1 MLRWLL
7 LGFTSKSLLTLCVL
21 PRNMGVPEGQSCSRC
36 GALMDPV
43 LAKSGS
49 SADRFPDYAPYA
61 SAVAASMSAPV
72 SDTAKSPLAFSST
85 AASLVRALERAADR
99 TATTIAQGTK
109 QTSIEVRTRLNEVV
123 QWTMASLR
131 TNGNDGVPCPPVI
144 AREYVSTLKVN
155 FLAELESTSDLNAN
169 EVVRS
174 LIKLDEAEDAWR
186 RTDRGKFISR
196 LTGADCAD
204 AVVAIAHDIR
214 SPLCSILLL
223 VDALRQTEKAAANPI
238 RERQL
243 GLIYGAAFG
252 LSTTVSNLIGA
263 ARGEGLVQG
272 KAMPFSVSEM
282 MHSVSAIVQPMCE
295 EKGIPLGMEF
305 PKQDARIG
313 HSSGIQQALVNLTS
327 NALRYTDAGWVAMGC
342 TEVSEERL
350 EFWVED
356 TGPGIPDDVLERL
369 CYGFPPEGVKLRFS
383 SAGLGLAIVRT
394 LVEAMGSS
402 LQVDS
407 GTDGT
412 RFSFVLSLPIV
423 H

>member
-1 MLRWLL
+1 MA
-7 LGFTSKSLLTLCVL
+7 
-21 PRNMGVPEGQSCSRC
+21 Q
-36 GALMDPV
+36 MDP
-43 LAKSGS
+43 AGTQNS
-49 SADRFPDYAPYA
+49 SAPSSFQDYAPYVLVVASGA
-61 SAVAASMSAPV
+61 SAQAGPQPSGSKPAAEPCTCSA
-72 SDTAKSPLAFSST
+72 
-85 AASLVRALERAADR
+85 AALLGALELAADR

-109 QTSIEVRTRLNEVV
+109 QTSLEVRDRLSEVV
-123 QWTMASLR
+123 EWLVASLR
-131 TNGNDGVPCPPVI
+131 GNGSDLAPGLPVPPVI

-155 FLAELESTSDLNAN
+155 FLSELANTADLNAN
-169 EVVRS
+169 EVVRT

-223 VDALRQTEKAAANPI
+223 VDALRHTEKAAANPI

-272 KAMPFSVSEM
+272 KPMPFSVSEM
-282 MHSVSAIVQPMCE
+282 LHSVSAIVQPMCE

-305 PKQDARIG
+305 PEKDARIG
-313 HSSGIQQALVNLTS
+313 HSSAIQQALVNLTS

-342 TEVSEERL
+342 TELTEDRV

-394 LVEAMGSS
+394 LVEAMSS
-402 LQVDS
+402 TLQVDS

-412 RFSFVLSLPIV
+412 RFSFVLTLPFL

>member
-1 MLRWLL
+1 MA
-7 LGFTSKSLLTLCVL
+7 
-21 PRNMGVPEGQSCSRC
+21 Q
-36 GALMDPV
+36 MDP
-43 LAKSGS
+43 AATTSTSASGS
-49 SADRFPDYAPYA
+49 FQDYARYPR
-61 SAVAASMSAPV
+61 AVAPAQTPPV
-72 SDTAKSPLAFSST
+72 SESRRSSTACTAT
-85 AASLVRALERAADR
+85 AASLLRALELAADL
-99 TATTIAQGTK
+99 TATSIAQGTK
-109 QTSIEVRTRLNEVV
+109 QTNLEVRGRLSEVIR
-123 QWTMASLR
+123 WLDESLH
-131 TNGNDGVPCPPVI
+131 TKGSDAGPCPPVI

-155 FLAELESTSDLNAN
+155 FLAELAKTSNLDAN
-169 EVVRS
+169 EVVHT
-174 LIKLDEAEDAWR
+174 LIKLDEAEDAWK

-196 LTGADCAD
+196 LTGSDCAD

-223 VDALRQTEKAAANPI
+223 VDALRHTEKAAANPI

-272 KAMPFSVSEM
+272 QPMPFSVSET

-305 PKQDARIG
+305 PENDARIG
-313 HSSGIQQALVNLTS
+313 HSSAIQQALVNLTS

-342 TEVSEERL
+342 SEISGDRV

-394 LVEAMGSS
+394 LVEAMGST

-407 GTDGT
+407 GTEGT
-412 RFSFVLSLPIV
+412 RFSFVLALPV
-423 H
+423 LT

>member
-1 MLRWLL
+1 MA
-7 LGFTSKSLLTLCVL
+7 
-21 PRNMGVPEGQSCSRC
+21 Q
-36 GALMDPV
+36 MDPT
-43 LAKSGS
+43 ATKSAAPMS
-49 SADRFPDYAPYA
+49 SYPDYF
-61 SAVAASMSAPV
+61 S
-72 SDTAKSPLAFSST
+72 FSSPNNSGAGARKNESGLAEST
-85 AASLVRALERAADR
+85 PLSTRSAAALLRALELAADR
-99 TATTIAQGTK
+99 TATTIALGTR
-109 QTSIEVRTRLNEVV
+109 QTSLEVRDRLNEVIG
-123 QWTMASLR
+123 WLSAGLR
-131 TNGNDGVPCPPVI
+131 NITQESTPVPPVI
-144 AREYVSTLKVN
+144 AREYVSTLKTN
-155 FLAELESTSDLNAN
+155 FLTELATTSDLNAN
-169 EVVRS
+169 EVVRT
-174 LIKLDEAEDAWR
+174 LMRLDDAEEAWR

-223 VDALRQTEKAAANPI
+223 VDALRHSEKAAANPI

-272 KAMPFSVSEM
+272 KPLPFSVSET

-305 PKQDARIG
+305 PENDARMG
-313 HSSGIQQALVNLTS
+313 HASAIQQALVNLAS

-342 TEVSEERL
+342 SEISGDRV

-394 LVEAMGSS
+394 LVEAMGST

-407 GTDGT
+407 GSDGT
-412 RFSFVLSLPIV
+412 RFSFVLALPV
-423 H
+423 LQ

>member
-1 MLRWLL
+1 MA
-7 LGFTSKSLLTLCVL
+7 
-21 PRNMGVPEGQSCSRC
+21 Q
-36 GALMDPV
+36 MDPS
-43 LAKSGS
+43 ATKSAS
-49 SADRFPDYAPYA
+49 SADSYQDYAPYSSSPSSGGAARANNNA
-61 SAVAASMSAPV
+61 SPQSVPFYSNTV
-72 SDTAKSPLAFSST
+72 S
-85 AASLVRALERAADR
+85 SLVRALELAADR
-99 TATTIAQGTK
+99 TATTIAHGTK
-109 QTSIEVRTRLNEVV
+109 QTRHDVRERLNEVV
-123 QWTMASLR
+123 NWLIASLR
-131 TNGNDGVPCPPVI
+131 NKTQNAVPVPPVI

-155 FLAELESTSDLNAN
+155 FLSELAVTPDLNAN
-169 EVVRS
+169 EVVS
-174 LIKLDEAEDAWR
+174 TLIKLDEAEDAWR

-223 VDALRQTEKAAANPI
+223 VDALRRAEKMSPNPI

-263 ARGEGLVQG
+263 ARGDGLVQG
-272 KAMPFSVSEM
+272 EPMPFSVSET

-295 EKGIPLGMEF
+295 EKGIPLGIEF
-305 PKQDARIG
+305 PENDARIG
-313 HSSGIQQALVNLTS
+313 HASAIQQSLLNLAS
-327 NALRYTDAGWVAMGC
+327 NALRYTDAGSVAMGC
-342 TEVSEERL
+342 SEVSADRV

-394 LVEAMGSS
+394 LVEAMGST
-402 LQVDS
+402 LQVDT
-407 GTDGT
+407 GDDGT
-412 RFSFVLSLPIV
+412 RFSFVLSLPV
-423 H
+423 MQ

>member
-1 MLRWLL
+1 
-7 LGFTSKSLLTLCVL
+7 
-21 PRNMGVPEGQSCSRC
+21 
-36 GALMDPV
+36 MDP
-43 LAKSGS
+43 AASKTAS
-49 SADRFPDYAPYA
+49 SPAGFQDYAPYMRT
-61 SAVAASMSAPV
+61 VAAGTNTPVDAPR
-72 SDTAKSPLAFSST
+72 TASPCTST
-85 AASLVRALERAADR
+85 AASLLRALEAAADR
-99 TATTIAQGTK
+99 TATSIAQGTK
-109 QTSIEVRTRLNEVV
+109 QTHLEVRDRLSEVV
-123 QWTMASLR
+123 QWLGTSLR
-131 TNGNDGVPCPPVI
+131 AKGSDIAPIPPVI

-155 FLAELESTSDLNAN
+155 FLTELANATDLNAN
-169 EVVRS
+169 EVVRT

-223 VDALRQTEKAAANPI
+223 VDALRHAEKAAANPI

-272 KAMPFSVSEM
+272 KPMPFSVSET

-305 PKQDARIG
+305 PENDARVG
-313 HSSGIQQALVNLTS
+313 HGSAIQQALVNLTS

-342 TEVSEERL
+342 TEVSGERV

-394 LVEAMGSS
+394 LVEAMGST

-407 GTDGT
+407 GTEGT
-412 RFSFVLSLPIV
+412 RFSFVLTLPLI

>member
-1 MLRWLL
+1 MA
-7 LGFTSKSLLTLCVL
+7 
-21 PRNMGVPEGQSCSRC
+21 Q
-36 GALMDPV
+36 MDP
-43 LAKSGS
+43 AATKSGPAVGS
-49 SADRFPDYAPYA
+49 FQDYAPYA
-61 SAVAASMSAPV
+61 AALPSAKDVPV
-72 SDTAKSPLAFSST
+72 SDPRPLSPRT
-85 AASLVRALERAADR
+85 ETTASLLRALELAADR

-109 QTSIEVRTRLNEVV
+109 QTNLEVRARLSEVV
-123 QWTMASLR
+123 QWLGAGLR
-131 TNGNDGVPCPPVI
+131 SKGNDATPCPPLI

-155 FLAELESTSDLNAN
+155 FLAELANVFDLDAN
-169 EVVRS
+169 EVVRT
-174 LIKLDEAEDAWR
+174 LIKLDEAEDAWKQ
-186 RTDRGKFISR
+186 TDRGRFISR

-223 VDALRQTEKAAANPI
+223 VDALRHAEKAAANPI

-272 KAMPFSVSEM
+272 KPMPFSVSET

-305 PKQDARIG
+305 PDNDARVG
-313 HSSGIQQALVNLTS
+313 HSSAIQQALVNLTS

-342 TEVSEERL
+342 SEVSEDRV

-394 LVEAMGSS
+394 LVEAMGST

-412 RFSFVLSLPIV
+412 RFSFVLTLPVI

>member
-1 MLRWLL
+1 MA
-7 LGFTSKSLLTLCVL
+7 
-21 PRNMGVPEGQSCSRC
+21 Q
-36 GALMDPV
+36 MDPAATKTV
-43 LAKSGS
+43 S
-49 SADRFPDYAPYA
+49 SSDSFQDYASYA
-61 SAVAASMSAPV
+61 RAVAPGTSTPVDAPRP
-72 SDTAKSPLAFSST
+72 SPTRMQTAPPML
-85 AASLVRALERAADR
+85 RALELAADR

-109 QTSIEVRTRLNEVV
+109 QTSLEVRARLSEVV
-123 QWTMASLR
+123 QWLGASLR
-131 TNGNDGVPCPPVI
+131 SSENDAAPCPPVI

-155 FLAELESTSDLNAN
+155 FLAELANTSDLNAN
-169 EVVRS
+169 EVVRT

-223 VDALRQTEKAAANPI
+223 VDALRHAEKAAANPI

-272 KAMPFSVSEM
+272 KPLPFSVSET

-305 PKQDARIG
+305 PENDARVG
-313 HSSGIQQALVNLTS
+313 HASAIQQALVNLTS

-342 TEVSEERL
+342 TEVSEERV

-394 LVEAMGSS
+394 LVEAMGST

-407 GTDGT
+407 GTEGT
-412 RFSFVLSLPIV
+412 RFSFMLTLPLIQ
-423 H
+423 

>member
-1 MLRWLL
+1 MA
-7 LGFTSKSLLTLCVL
+7 
-21 PRNMGVPEGQSCSRC
+21 Q
-36 GALMDPV
+36 MDPTATTSV
-43 LAKSGS
+43 PSMSSYPDYFS
-49 SADRFPDYAPYA
+49 SAPPAG
-61 SAVAASMSAPV
+61 SGNAAQTSERGLSQ
-72 SDTAKSPLAFSST
+72 ST
-85 AASLVRALERAADR
+85 QSTRSAASLLRALELAADR
-99 TATTIAQGTK
+99 TATTIALGTK
-109 QTSIEVRTRLNEVV
+109 QTSVEVRERLNEVIG
-123 QWTMASLR
+123 WLSAGLR
-131 TNGNDGVPCPPVI
+131 NKMPESTPVPPVI
-144 AREYVSTLKVN
+144 AREYVSTLKAN
-155 FLAELESTSDLNAN
+155 FLSELTTATDLNAN
-169 EVVRS
+169 EVVRT
-174 LIKLDEAEDAWR
+174 LIRLDDAEEAWR

-223 VDALRQTEKAAANPI
+223 VDALRHSEKAAANPI

-272 KAMPFSVSEM
+272 QPMPFSVSET

-305 PKQDARIG
+305 PENDARVG
-313 HSSGIQQALVNLTS
+313 HASAIQQALVNLAS

-342 TEVSEERL
+342 SEISGERV

-394 LVEAMGSS
+394 LVEAMGST

-407 GTDGT
+407 GSEGT
-412 RFSFVLSLPIV
+412 RFSFVLSLPV
-423 H
+423 LQ

>member
-1 MLRWLL
+1 MAQMDPTATKSVSSMSSYPDYFSSSLPVSSAAGAQSSERGLSQS
-7 LGFTSKSLLTLCVL
+7 TAQSPRSATSLL
-21 PRNMGVPEGQSCSRC
+21 
-36 GALMDPV
+36 
-43 LAKSGS
+43 
-49 SADRFPDYAPYA
+49 
-61 SAVAASMSAPV
+61 
-72 SDTAKSPLAFSST
+72 
-85 AASLVRALERAADR
+85 RALELAADR
-99 TATTIAQGTK
+99 TATTIALGTK
-109 QTSIEVRTRLNEVV
+109 QTSVEVRERLNEVIT
-123 QWTMASLR
+123 WLGAGL
-131 TNGNDGVPCPPVI
+131 GNKAQESTPVPPVI
-144 AREYVSTLKVN
+144 AREYVSTLKGN
-155 FLAELESTSDLNAN
+155 FLSELATATDLNAN
-169 EVVRS
+169 EVVRT
-174 LIKLDEAEDAWR
+174 LIRLDDAEEAWR

-223 VDALRQTEKAAANPI
+223 VDALRNSEKAAANPI

-272 KAMPFSVSEM
+272 QPMPFSVSET

-305 PKQDARIG
+305 PENDARVG
-313 HSSGIQQALVNLTS
+313 HASAIQQSLVNLAS

-342 TEVSEERL
+342 SEISGERV

-356 TGPGIPDDVLERL
+356 TGPGIPDEVLERL

-394 LVEAMGSS
+394 LVEAMGST

-407 GTDGT
+407 GSDGT
-412 RFSFVLSLPIV
+412 RFSFVLSLPV
-423 H
+423 LQ

>member
-1 MLRWLL
+1 MDPAATKSLSSSENFRGFVPSQGAGSQSGARRNDGDSRQPSTTRASTSAL
-7 LGFTSKSLLTLCVL
+7 LG
-21 PRNMGVPEGQSCSRC
+21 
-36 GALMDPV
+36 
-43 LAKSGS
+43 
-49 SADRFPDYAPYA
+49 
-61 SAVAASMSAPV
+61 
-72 SDTAKSPLAFSST
+72 
-85 AASLVRALERAADR
+85 ALELAADH
-99 TATTIAQGTK
+99 TATAIAHGTK
-109 QTSIEVRTRLNEVV
+109 QARAEVRDRLNEVIRWLGV
-123 QWTMASLR
+123 SLR
-131 TNGNDGVPCPPVI
+131 GKSQSQTPVPPVI
-144 AREYVSTLKVN
+144 AREYVSMLKVN
-155 FLAELESTSDLNAN
+155 FLAQLSNTSDLDAN
-169 EVVRS
+169 EVVRA
-174 LIKLDEAEDAWR
+174 LLKLDEAEDAWR

-223 VDALRQTEKAAANPI
+223 VDALRHGERSTPNPV

-252 LSTTVSNLIGA
+252 LSTTVTNLIAA
-263 ARGEGLVQG
+263 ARGDGLVQG
-272 KAMPFSVSEM
+272 TPTPFSVSET

-305 PKQDARIG
+305 PESDVRLG
-313 HSSGIQQALVNLTS
+313 HASAIQQSLLNLTS
-327 NALRYTDAGWVAMGC
+327 NAIRYTDAGSVAMGC
-342 TEVSEERL
+342 SEVSADRV

-394 LVEAMGSS
+394 LVEAMGST

-407 GTDGT
+407 GSEGT
-412 RFSFVLSLPIV
+412 RFSFVLSLPV
-423 H
+423 LS

>member
-1 MLRWLL
+1 MA
-7 LGFTSKSLLTLCVL
+7 
-21 PRNMGVPEGQSCSRC
+21 Q
-36 GALMDPV
+36 MDP
-43 LAKSGS
+43 AATKSAS
-49 SADRFPDYAPYA
+49 SADSYQDYAPYSSSPSSGA
-61 SAVAASMSAPV
+61 RANNNAPPQSGPFYSNSV
-72 SDTAKSPLAFSST
+72 S
-85 AASLVRALERAADR
+85 SLVRALELAADR
-99 TATTIAQGTK
+99 TATTIAHGTK
-109 QTSIEVRTRLNEVV
+109 QTRRDVRERLNEVV
-123 QWTMASLR
+123 SWLITSLR
-131 TNGNDGVPCPPVI
+131 NKTHNSVPVPPVI

-155 FLAELESTSDLNAN
+155 FLSELAATPELNAN
-169 EVVRS
+169 EVVS
-174 LIKLDEAEDAWR
+174 TLIKLDEAEDAWR

-223 VDALRQTEKAAANPI
+223 VDALRRAEKMSPNPI

-263 ARGEGLVQG
+263 ARGDGLVQG
-272 KAMPFSVSEM
+272 EPMPFSVSET

-295 EKGIPLGMEF
+295 EKGIPLGIEF
-305 PKQDARIG
+305 PENDARIG
-313 HSSGIQQALVNLTS
+313 HASAIQQSLLNLTS
-327 NALRYTDAGWVAMGC
+327 NALRYTDAGSVAMGC
-342 TEVSEERL
+342 SEVSADRV

-356 TGPGIPDDVLERL
+356 TGPGIPDEVLERL

-394 LVEAMGSS
+394 LVEAMGST

-407 GTDGT
+407 GDDGT
-412 RFSFVLSLPIV
+412 RFSFVLSLPIIQ
-423 H
+423 

>member
-1 MLRWLL
+1 
-7 LGFTSKSLLTLCVL
+7 
-21 PRNMGVPEGQSCSRC
+21 
-36 GALMDPV
+36 MDPV
-43 LAKSGS
+43 LTKIASSSGS
-49 SADRFPDYAPYA
+49 FQDYPPYA
-61 SAVAASMSAPV
+61 SARAASTSVPV
-72 SDTAKSPLAFSST
+72 SDSRPASPSYSQT
-85 AASLVRALERAADR
+85 AASLLGALELAADR
-99 TATTIAQGTK
+99 TAATIAQGTK
-109 QTSIEVRTRLNEVV
+109 QTNLEVRTRLGEVV
-123 QWTMASLR
+123 QWLVASLR
-131 TNGNDGVPCPPVI
+131 TKGNDGTPCPPVI

-155 FLAELESTSDLNAN
+155 FLAELAVTSDLNAN
-169 EVVRS
+169 EIVRT

-223 VDALRQTEKAAANPI
+223 VDALRHAEKATANPI

-272 KAMPFSVSEM
+272 KPMPFSVSET

-305 PKQDARIG
+305 PETDARIG
-313 HSSGIQQALVNLTS
+313 HSSAIQQALVNLTS

-342 TEVSEERL
+342 SEISDDRV

-356 TGPGIPDDVLERL
+356 TGPGIPDDVLQRL

-394 LVEAMGSS
+394 LVEAMDST

-412 RFSFVLSLPIV
+412 RFSFVLTLPALR
-423 H
+423 